1 MYNNFT
7 SNRPE
12 KKIIG
17 QRFKRADLIRL
28 DELGYTRLS
37 AKDRQTL
44 FQRFWNNGSSIVQNF
59 ELYPHQ

>member
-17 QRFKRADLIRL
+17 QRLKRANLIRL
-28 DELGYTRLS
+28 DELGYTQLS
-37 AKDRQTL
+37 AKDRPTL
-44 FQRFWNNGSSIVQNF
+44 FQKFWNNGSSIVQNF
-59 ELYPHQ
+59 ELYPYQ